1 MRVIMGVTY
10 KVTNGNG
17 GDIMRLASIIV
28 NTQNKARAIVDKLH
42 KAKRGGYYES
52 FIDDKLNASYV
63 VIYST
68 RGRGLK

>member
-1 MRVIMGVTY
+1 
-10 KVTNGNG
+10 
-17 GDIMRLASIIV
+17 MRLSSIIV
-28 NTQNKARAIVDKLH
+28 NSQDKARAIVDKLH

-52 FIDDKLNASYV
+52 FIDDKLNSSFV